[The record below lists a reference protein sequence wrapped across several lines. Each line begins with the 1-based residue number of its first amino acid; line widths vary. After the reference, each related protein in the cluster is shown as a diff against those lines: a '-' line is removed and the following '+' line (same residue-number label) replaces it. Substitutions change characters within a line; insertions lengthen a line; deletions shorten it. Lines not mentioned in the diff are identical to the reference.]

1 MGALPLLLAVLAA
14 PCDLGDVADTELVRA
29 VKAARDRVFPTL
41 VHIEPITDAMR
52 AGRTIETLST
62 GSGVIISSDGLVVT
76 NYHVAGTAKRVTCTL
91 SDRRRCP
98 AAVVDSTWYPYAEPL
113 ARSLPGPLVEV
124 RCRVPVEV
132 ARERYVRRVRDPRHL
147 DGLRDEVELWGE
159 EVAPLGLGPLLEVDT
174 SGEVDVGALAA
185 AVRSVLG

>member
-1 MGALPLLLAVLAA
+1 MRGFVLVGGWPGSGKTTLSGALAA
-14 PCDLGDVADTELVRA
+14 ELGVPHLSKDV
-29 VKAARDRVFPTL
+29 VKEAL
-41 VHIEPITDAMR
+41 MDAMGTPSDLEASRRLGR
-52 AGRTIETLST
+52 AAVHALL
-62 GSGVIISSDGLVVT
+62 GVARG
-76 NYHVAGTAKRVTCTL
+76 CQ
-91 SDRRRCP
+91 

-132 ARERYVRRVRDPRHL
+132 ARERYIRRVRDPRHL